1 MIPRMLRVT
10 GRQAGKAF
18 LQAGWYLHH
27 SRGSHFYYKH
37 LDHPGK
43 QITLATYAGEVIPHK
58 ALKSILEQAE
68 LSVEDF
74 MKLL

>member
-1 MIPRMLRVT
+1 MSPKMPRIT
-10 GRQAGKAF
+10 GRQVEKAF
-18 LQAGWYLHH
+18 LRAGWYLHH
-27 SRGSHFYYKH
+27 SRCSHFYYRH
-37 LDHPGK
+37 LDYPGK
-43 QITLATYAGEVIPHK
+43 QITLATYTGEVIPPK